1 MKKMILAAAMLIILS
16 CQVLCAEISDV
27 SAIEKDLFG
36 VEYKEEQI
44 ATRLSRIEE
53 YLFGEKKSGTNAER
67 IKQITDASG
76 LSTGSPKT
84 ENEKRIAETEYLP
97 EDKNVT
103 YPVIDMMEEKVFKKT
118 YLGENVYKRV
128 ERLEQKAFGKISQGE
143 LSDRT
148 DRLKAS
154 ILAINANES
163 MLTNNFNPQP
173 TTPEEFYEQTPE
185 KYYTTQEK
193 NFSFGGTT
201 MGGFQTRKSNNPYQY
216 NNFGAANTNEYTS
229 YTTGGAA
236 SYHTD
241 FEQALTSAEKMILGK
256 TNQHATEDERLAK
269 MEKKVFKKTFSGDSL
284 SRLDRVVSAAHAQK
298 TGVGYHENK
307 FDRYLSGGLQ
317 AGMILLMI
325 LAMIL

>member
-1 MKKMILAAAMLIILS
+1 MKKIILTAAMLTALS
-16 CQVLCAEISDV
+16 CQVFCAEINDI

-36 VEYKEEQI
+36 VEYKEEQTP
-44 ATRLSRIEE
+44 TRLNRIEE

-76 LSTGSPKT
+76 VSTEPKKT
-84 ENEKRIAETEYLP
+84 ENEKRIAEADFLP

-118 YLGENVYKRV
+118 YHGENVYKRV
-128 ERLEQKAFGKISQGE
+128 ERLEQKTFGKISQGE

-148 DRLKAS
+148 DKLKAS
-154 ILAINANES
+154 VLAINANES
-163 MLTNNFNPQP
+163 MLASNSEPQP
-173 TTPEEFYEQTPE
+173 TTPEEFYKQAPQN
-185 KYYTTQEK
+185 YYTPQER
-193 NFSFGGTT
+193 NFSFGATS
-201 MGGFQTRKSNNPYQY
+201 MGGFKTGSSNNPYGY
-216 NNFGAANTNEYTS
+216 NNATKGKNSYTS
-229 YTTGGAA
+229 YPTGGAA
-236 SYHTD
+236 SYHSD
-241 FEQALTSAEKMILGK
+241 FEQALTSAENMILGK
-256 TNQHATEDERLAK
+256 SNPNATEDERLSK

>member
-1 MKKMILAAAMLIILS
+1 MKKFILAAAVLTALS
-16 CQVLCAEISDV
+16 CQVFCAEINDI

-36 VEYKEEQI
+36 VEYKEEQTP
-44 ATRLSRIEE
+44 TRLSRIEE
-53 YLFGEKKSGTNAER
+53 YLFGEKKSGTNSER
-67 IKQITDASG
+67 IKKITDASG
-76 LSTGSPKT
+76 LSTEPKKT
-84 ENEKRIAETEYLP
+84 ENEKRIAAAEFLP

-103 YPVIDMMEEKVFKKT
+103 YPVIDMMEEKVFNKT
-118 YLGENVYKRV
+118 YQGENVYKRV
-128 ERLEQKAFGKISQGE
+128 ERLEQKTFGKVSQGE

-148 DRLKAS
+148 DKLKAS
-154 ILAINANES
+154 VLAINANES
-163 MLTNNFNPQP
+163 MLANNSEPQP
-173 TTPEEFYEQTPE
+173 TTPEEFYRQSPQN
-185 KYYTTQEK
+185 YYTPQER

-201 MGGFQTRKSNNPYQY
+201 MGGFKTGSSNNPYTY
-216 NNFGAANTNEYTS
+216 GNSKNNTYSS
-229 YTTGGAA
+229 YPTGGAA
-236 SYHTD
+236 SYHSD
-241 FEQALTSAEKMILGK
+241 FEQALSSAENMILGR
-256 TNQHATEDERLAK
+256 TNPNATEDERLSK